1 VATEAPRNALRKEWF
16 MRRSK
21 RTFIVAAL
29 ALGAVLALP
38 AMSSASHPGHV
49 FQADVSLIGKAKD
62 KPVPAA
68 LHVLIRG
75 VDDPATPADPAPPKA
90 QLIRFLVDKAV
101 NVSFKGLT
109 ICNANLDQTTAAQ
122 AQAACPKS
130 VVGTGTVTA
139 LIGSAE
145 VSGSLTAFIG
155 PNGSL
160 TLHVVVN
167 AGGTPVTQIIPAR
180 FAPAS
185 DQSLYGSEIVITVPS
200 LAGGA
205 GSLTSADITLSKKVV
220 KKKQGNKKTYSLFKA
235 ECTDGAYDFLNIETY
250 SDHDTITEPVTQT
263 CNK

>member
-1 VATEAPRNALRKEWF
+1 

-75 VDDPATPADPAPPKA
+75 VDDPATPNDPAPPKA

-205 GSLTSADITLSKKVV
+205 GSLTSADITLSKVV
-220 KKKQGNKKTYSLFKA
+220 KKKKGKSADTVASKKKKKKTYSLFTA
-235 ECTDGAYDFLNIETY
+235 QCTDGVYNFLNIETY